1 MATAAPPDERVVIVR
16 RRHPAVTA
24 AKWTGIGLL
33 ALLLLLGAFL
43 VWLNT
48 DPGRRF
54 IVRQINNF
62 EAASGLQVGV
72 GRIEGSVF
80 GEMTLHDLTLSDT
93 KGVFFRAPVAEL
105 NYRPFSYFRN
115 HIDIRSLVIPEARL
129 HRLAELRTDPNAPLL
144 PDIDIDVGRLRIG
157 RLLVDPPV
165 TGRRH
170 LLSIDSRIRI
180 ADGR

>member
-1 MATAAPPDERVVIVR
+1 MATAAPADDRVVIVR
-16 RRHPAVTA
+16 RRHPALTA

-33 ALLLLLGAFL
+33 TLLLLIGAFL

-62 EAASGLQVGV
+62 EAASGLQVQV

-80 GEMTLHDLTLSDT
+80 GEMILHDVRLSDSE
-93 KGVFFRAPVAEL
+93 GVFFRAPRAEL
-105 NYRPFSYFRN
+105 DYRPFSYLRN

-129 HRLAELRTDPNAPLL
+129 HRIARLRTTDPNAPWL
-144 PDIDIDVGRLRIG
+144 PDIDIDVGRLRIE
-157 RLLVDPPV
+157 R
-165 TGRRH
+165 
-170 LLSIDSRIRI
+170 
-180 ADGR
+180 